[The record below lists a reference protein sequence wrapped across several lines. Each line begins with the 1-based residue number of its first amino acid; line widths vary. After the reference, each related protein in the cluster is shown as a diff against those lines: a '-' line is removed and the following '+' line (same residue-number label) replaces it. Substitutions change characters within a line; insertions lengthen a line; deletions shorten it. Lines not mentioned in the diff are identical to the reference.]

1 MYKFPKIKLTE
12 GDRNNRNPGLC
23 HPRLVRSFSMGATSK
38 INVAHRRM
46 RTHDDDDHKSVIIF
60 ATRKIFD
67 LGHHETAEG
76 HYTCV
81 SSSHL
86 RHASWQAGRRG
97 SKPPSYSTLDC
108 CCWQWLSV
116 AAMPGV
122 HLCLRLRGVFF
133 SDGRCNTET
142 RCVELSVYRVL
153 ESRKG
158 EVACFPTL
166 NGEEKHATSPFLDSN
181 TQYAAMS
188 QSGHQRPVRATG
200 RAA

>member
-1 MYKFPKIKLTE
+1 MNFTPKIKLTE

-142 RCVELSVYRVL
+142 RCVELSVPSVGVKERRSCVF
-153 ESRKG
+153 S
-158 EVACFPTL
+158 
-166 NGEEKHATSPFLDSN
+166 HAKWRGKARNFALP
-181 TQYAAMS
+181 
-188 QSGHQRPVRATG
+188 
-200 RAA
+200 